1 MSADYPTAGMTDCTW
16 FLAMARGQHAHTYLV
31 PLCREMANR
40 QATLRDNT
48 KKCIAV
54 FQYGGDAKDIEPTD
68 TAPLEETALCYNAAQ
83 NTVETVH
90 SKVCKPRIAPMPLTN
105 GGGYLARHRA
115 REIGKAIEAVL
126 DENQCDA
133 IEEDVVMDALVSDH
147 GAGAAMVIDREDDVL
162 IEHVPIE
169 DVWYDEAE
177 IRRRQPRSQYLVPT
191 DGMDVFKCIEL
202 YAKPGDTHPGLVGTV
217 EERREAILKACNKPE
232 AWRAK
237 ATEAAK
243 HRVDIYEAW
252 HLKSGCE
259 ETEEEDEETGEKR
272 KVVKHD
278 GRHVICVDGATLLD
292 EPWEEDHFPI
302 LLYVPRKRRRSIWG
316 LSLMRSLVAPQR
328 EYEKGTKKIQHQH
341 QKMGV
346 SGFIAPKTANLNI
359 REITS
364 GTFGAGFVAEF
375 DGQAPPVPFV
385 PEPVAQGT
393 YAYVEGIPRNM
404 MERNGVSTLS
414 ASSQLPAGLQQA
426 SGKALQ
432 VFEDFESERLLPYH
446 RERERFKIGLA
457 WLVVHAAA
465 RVVARKGT
473 YKAKYRGKHGLETLD
488 WKEFIEDKDNLD
500 IRVFPTS
507 QLAKQPAAK
516 FAQLTELLN
525 AQAITVE
532 QFKRLFELP
541 DLEAENQLDTADT
554 DVIDRNLDIMVTTG
568 RYIAPDSFDNLEL
581 VIQRTGKFINLC
593 RQQEVP
599 EARLK
604 LLHDHITDAKSLI
617 DQAKAKA
624 AAEAAAN
631 APPPMPGA
639 APPGAPPMD
648 PGAPP
653 MPPGPPMPMA
663 A

>member
-1 MSADYPTAGMTDCTW
+1 MSIYPTAGMTDCTW
-16 FLAMARGQHAHTYLV
+16 FLAGARNEEPHKYLV
-31 PLCREMANR
+31 PLCREMAMR

-54 FQYGGDAKDIEPTD
+54 FQYGGDAKDSEPTD
-68 TAPLEETALCYNAAQ
+68 DAPLEETALCYNAAQ
-83 NTVETVH
+83 NAVETVH
-90 SKVCKPRIAPMPLTN
+90 AKVCKSRIAPMPLTN
-105 GGGYLARHRA
+105 GGGYLQRDRA
-115 REIGKAIEAVL
+115 KKMGKAIEAVL
-126 DENQCDA
+126 DENEVDQ
-133 IEEDVVMDALVSDH
+133 IEEDVVMDSLVTDH
-147 GAGAAMVIDREDDVL
+147 GAGACIVLDRDDTVE
-162 IEHVPIE
+162 IEHIPIE
-169 DVWYDEAE
+169 DVWFDEAE
-177 IRRRQPRSQYLVPT
+177 IRRRQPRSIYLVPT
-191 DGMDVFKCIEL
+191 DGVDVHVLLEQ
-202 YAKPGDTHPGLVGTV
+202 YAKPNDKDPRLVGTW
-217 EERREAILKACNKPE
+217 EDRRAAILKACSKPE

-243 HRVDIYEAW
+243 HRVDLYEAW

-259 ETEEEDEETGEKR
+259 ETEGEDGEKV
-272 KVVKHD
+272 KKHD
-278 GRHVICVDGATLLD
+278 GRHTVCVEGATLFD

-302 LLYVPRKRRRSIWG
+302 LLYVPRRRRRSIWG

-328 EYEKGTKKIQHQH
+328 EYEKVTKKIQHQH

-346 SGFIAPKTANLNI
+346 SGFIAPKTANLNV

-375 DGQAPPVPFV
+375 DGQVPPQPFT

-393 YAYVEGIPRNM
+393 YAYAESIPRSM
-404 MERNGVSTLS
+404 LERNGISQMS
-414 ASSQLPAGLQQA
+414 ASSQVPAGLQQA

-432 VFEDFESERLLPYH
+432 VFDDAEGERLLPYH
-446 RERERFKIGLA
+446 RERERFKVALS

-465 RVVARKGT
+465 RVVERKGS
-473 YKAKYRGKHGLETLD
+473 YKVGYRGKFGIEEFD
-488 WKEFIEDKDNLD
+488 WKDFINDRKQLA

-554 DVIDRNLDIMVTTG
+554 DIIDRNLDIMVTTG
-568 RYIAPDSFDNLEL
+568 KYVAPDSFDNLEL
-581 VIQRTGKFINLC
+581 VVQRTGKFINVC

-599 EARLK
+599 EARIK
-604 LLHDHITDAKSLI
+604 LLHDHIEDAKSLMEEAKA
-617 DQAKAKA
+617 QAAAKA
-624 AAEAAAN
+624 AAM
-631 APPPMPGA
+631 APPPPAPGMP
-639 APPGAPPMD
+639 PPGAPS